1 MKRQMHAR
9 LGLGLLPLILGA
21 VVCLLA
27 AGPAAQ
33 QFPGKTVRIIVPFP
47 AGGAVDFTARM
58 IAQKMSEEWRQT
70 IVVENHAGAN
80 GNVGADA
87 VAKAAP
93 DGYTLLVNSAGVFTT
108 NRFLYKNTPYD
119 PDKDLAPVSLAI
131 VAPNVLVANP
141 AFPVSDLK
149 TLIARAKA
157 NPGQIHYASQG
168 NGSTGHLTGALLAQS
183 AGIDI
188 GHVPYRGDAPALND
202 VIGGHVPIMWA
213 TITSVLPHIRGGRLK
228 PIVVGSRERAPE
240 LPEVPTAIEAGLPD
254 FQSIGWFAVAV
265 TGGTPNDIV
274 NKIAEAVGRTMRAPD
289 VVARLTEMGAKG
301 VGNTPAE
308 FAAFRSAETARW
320 KKVIDAA
327 NIRPE

>member
-1 MKRQMHAR
+1 MQNRVHR
-9 LGLGLLPLILGA
+9 RLILIQLIASTA
-21 VVCLLA
+21 VSLA
-27 AGPAAQ
+27 PASGSAQ
-33 QFPGKTVRIIVPFP
+33 QFPTKAVRIIVPFP

-58 IAQKMSEEWRQT
+58 IAQKLGEEWRQT
-70 IVVENHAGAN
+70 VIVENHAGAN
-80 GNVGADA
+80 GNVGADV

-93 DGYTLLVNSAGVFTT
+93 DGHTLLVSSAGVFTT

-131 VAPNVLVANP
+131 TAPNVLVAHP
-141 AFPVSDLK
+141 AFPASDLK
-149 TLIARAKA
+149 SLIARAKA

-202 VIGGHVPIMWA
+202 VIAGHVPIMWA
-213 TITSVLPHIRGGRLK
+213 TMTSVLPHIRGGRLK
-228 PIVVGSRERAPE
+228 PILVGSRERAPE
-240 LPEVPTAIEAGLPD
+240 LPEVATGIEADLAD

-265 TGGTPNDIV
+265 TGGTPQDIV
-274 NKIAEAVGRTMRAPD
+274 DKIAAGTGRAMRAPD
-289 VVARLTEMGAKG
+289 IVSRLSEMGARG
-301 VGNTPAE
+301 VGSTPAE
-308 FAAFRSAETARW
+308 MAEFRSAETVRW
-320 KKVIDAA
+320 KKVIEAA

>member
-1 MKRQMHAR
+1 MRDRFGRGLMR
-9 LGLGLLPLILGA
+9 L
-21 VVCLLA
+21 LLA
-27 AGPAAQ
+27 AAVCFVPGAGFAQ
-33 QFPGKTVRIIVPFP
+33 QFPSRTVRIVVPFP

-58 IAQKMSEEWRQT
+58 IAQKLGEEWRQT
-70 IVVENHAGAN
+70 VVVENQAGAN

-87 VAKAAP
+87 VAKASP
-93 DGYTLLVNSAGVFTT
+93 DGHTLLVSSAGVFTT

-119 PDKDLAPVSLAI
+119 PDKDLAAVSLAI

-141 AFPVSDLK
+141 AFPVSDLQG
-149 TLIARAKA
+149 LIARAKA
-157 NPGQIHYASQG
+157 SPGQIHYASQG

-183 AGIDI
+183 GGIDI

-240 LPEVPTAIEAGLPD
+240 LPDVPTAIEAGLPD

-265 TGGTPNDIV
+265 TGGTPSDVV
-274 NKIAEAVGRTMRAPD
+274 NIIAAAVGRAMRAPD

-301 VGNTPAE
+301 IGNTPAE
-308 FAAFRSAETARW
+308 FTAFRDSETVRW